1 MTAAAEGCHCRH
13 RRSVCRASHNL
24 DSELGR
30 PGARWRPGST
40 ELQRRRPRLGLP
52 AVAVTVTD
60 RTVTGTGPVW
70 GTVTAHTD
78 HPSNCQTSAKSLV
91 HWHKL
96 HNYTHCRILHKLQFF
111 CILFA
116 FFFFIF
122 LHIFLAYCAY
132 RAYEFCIILH
142 IFAYFFCIF
151 YIFLHIVCTL
161 FCIFCKSGL

>member
-60 RTVTGTGPVW
+60 RTVTGTGPVR